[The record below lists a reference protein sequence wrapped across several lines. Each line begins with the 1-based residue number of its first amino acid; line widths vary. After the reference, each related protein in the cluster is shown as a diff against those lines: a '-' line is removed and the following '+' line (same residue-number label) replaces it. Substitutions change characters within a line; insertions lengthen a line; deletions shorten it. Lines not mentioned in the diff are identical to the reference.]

1 MKKLFTI
8 PILLLLAGC
17 DIAVLD
23 AKSETGQ
30 DQAFLIWFSF
40 GLMMI
45 VLLIVF
51 ILFAR
56 FVWKYRETNQNKDT
70 LPKDVKGNKKLE
82 ITWTT
87 LAVLLLAVLAVPTVS
102 ITYNQ
107 SPILSSSEESEQAVH
122 VTVTGQQY
130 FWTFDYEN
138 GKQTTNKLV
147 IPANKTI
154 VFHLKSSDVIHSFW
168 IPRLAGKTD
177 VLPGK
182 ELLYKIANP
191 EIGTYEGHCAEFC
204 GVQHAKMQ
212 FTTQVVSNEDY
223 EKWLEVRAQKGG

>member
-1 MKKLFTI
+1 MKKLLTI

-17 DIAVLD
+17 DINVLD

-45 VLLIVF
+45 VLVVVF
-51 ILFAR
+51 VLFAR
-56 FVWKYRETNQNKDT
+56 FVWKYRETDQNKHT

-87 LAVLLLAVLAVPTVS
+87 LAILLLVVLAVPTVA
-102 ITYNQ
+102 ITYDQ
-107 SPILSSSEESEQAVH
+107 SPVLSSSEEAEQAVH
-122 VTVTGQQY
+122 VNVTGQQF
-130 FWTFDYEN
+130 FWTFEYEN
-138 GKQTTNKLV
+138 GKETTNKLV

-154 VFHLKSSDVIHSFW
+154 VFHLISKDVIHSFW
-168 IPRLAGKTD
+168 IPQLGGKTD

-182 ELLYKIANP
+182 ELLYKLKNP
-191 EIGTYEGHCAEFC
+191 KEGTYEGKCAEFC
-204 GVQHAKMQ
+204 GVQHTKMQ
-212 FTTQVVSNEDY
+212 FTTRVVSNEEY
-223 EKWLEVRAQKGG
+223 ENWLKE